1 MKFYL
6 WLALGLSS
14 MLFRFGFQNAENPES
29 RFAEN
34 IAQKHIRDAEIEKS
48 ILRPK

>member
-1 MKFYL
+1 MKMYL

-14 MLFRFGFQNAENPES
+14 MFSRFAFRDAENPES
-29 RFAEN
+29 RFTGN
-34 IAQKHIRDAEIEKS
+34 ITQKHIRDAEIEKS